1 MSIELVLKNNKI
13 TNPLKKYKRELE
25 ECRNSNFILKIFQ
38 KNKISKEAAE
48 LGLALINQEKNNYNY
63 YISLGSKESVVFQKW
78 ISNDMWENQQYY
90 DLLLYFF
97 GETNAKYIKEAWNR
111 LPYTPYQKSYERR
124 SFRAPEHKHWLLITQ
139 VNFLKSLLQGS
150 YTYSYPN
157 NTYYDLS
164 LEEQIRYDTEI
175 TNPDSQFMVWS
186 AAIDAGDKQIYQLIE
201 DIIFNKDSVGKVSR
215 KIIKALL
222 NSEQKACWELVE
234 KLLLAAQ
241 RQEGLRQTILESL
254 DETRIEALEY
264 IINIIIENKLTRFS
278 SVIRAIDT
286 WTGLGWEA
294 EKETT
299 VRAILQFA
307 SHYFATKEDIPA
319 GIQSKNN
326 NEVYMALWVQGVID
340 IEKTK
345 PYLDDLLEKG
355 SVEKKCLALRF
366 AGETGDPY
374 LEMPLYYKALESDNL
389 QVLAFMVDKM
399 SSLLTA
405 NAHSKFYCNNPD
417 YPNFFQ
423 KVYDLTKSI
432 TVKEKV
438 FEAKVFSWL
447 NVKFERDTLYAA
459 AISLVGD
466 NAAYLDLIVSD
477 FEQLSIQLR
486 ERVSRD
492 ILKEFYC
499 YSFYN
504 IKDNQR
510 KIKEKPTKLQRDFA
524 LQLIKD
530 RGESMMASG
539 IAVLNDLQLNEL
551 EIDTFKE
558 LFKRKNANLKKY
570 LIAVVLK
577 QNDKTIISFIEDLL
591 ANGNIEQRMTTLDIL
606 LQLKKVNV
614 LNKQVNQWVKD
625 YTLRPKVSDRES
637 KFLEQID
644 PSNVAEVLSLE
655 NGYGFYNPKQISSYA
670 LPKVAPDSYYAQATK
685 SESHGFS
692 MPYVEVKKALANL
705 LTLFENHK
713 NYEYEVENY
722 DNSKEKIL
730 LGNSFRLL
738 KKMNDKATQEE
749 LFQNYPLHTVWEE
762 WYTTSGLI
770 ARDLFLLTFASEC
783 NKKPWRTIL
792 EKYVFYNSN
801 EIPNPTKEK
810 YYWNNPLLSILTG
823 LQIKFPFEEKQE
835 YLIDAC
841 ATLFANLPKSVLEYK
856 FKPNKN
862 QYYYGSSIKG
872 DGFQNETFFSVFL
885 EAIALNDL
893 TESQQHK
900 VWNLYRWYQFA
911 GLKENSTL
919 NKPPMYMY
927 GLAFENKYITKE
939 ELYEGILDGDRLSI
953 LTGQKNHRREYGS
966 ANLTKRFP
974 FLIPMIDLIRATFL
988 DIEIKRGDTNTSVT
1002 HLVQRFEKI
1011 YGANRF
1017 IALLENLG
1025 KGSLYTGYIYSWG
1038 YTDLNKQK
1046 LFSYLLK
1053 RCYPLASDTQ
1063 EVFNALLA
1071 KSKLTEERLVQAAI
1085 YVPQWQKLI
1094 SNYLD
1099 WKGLDE
1105 GIWWMHAHTKT
1116 SSYSDVNSELESE
1129 VAKYSAIDLQD
1140 FKNGAVDKEWFVSA
1154 YKKLGKAKWEILYDA
1169 AKFVTDGNGHR
1180 RARLY
1185 SDTLTGNLK
1194 IREVT
1199 AKVKDKRDQDYLRVY
1214 GLVPLS
1220 KANAE
1225 KDVLQ
1230 RYEYLQQFKKESKE
1244 FGSMKQTSEALA
1256 LSVAME
1262 NLARNAGY
1270 VDPMRLT
1277 WAMETKQVQQI
1288 LSKDTAIQFDDITIS
1303 LVINKDGKA
1312 DLETTKAD
1320 KVLKAIPAKVK
1331 KEKEVLELTSYR
1343 KTMREQWSR
1352 SRKGLE
1358 EAMVRGD
1365 IFTLAEM
1372 INLFEHPV
1380 ISKHLEKLVFV
1391 ANDTQVGFFSSGN
1404 LIATT
1409 GEIISFEQEP
1419 TFRIAHCFDLHTN
1432 GVWTDFQSYCF
1443 DNKLVQPFKQVFR
1456 ELYVPTPDELAEK
1469 AISRRYA
1476 GHQVHPKQ
1484 TLALLKNKGWKVDYE
1499 EGLQKVFHAAGFQVK
1514 LYAMADW
1521 FSPADV
1527 ESPTLETIEFHS
1539 LKDYKNI
1546 PFEDINPRIFSEVMR
1561 DIDLVVSVAHVGGVD
1576 PEASHSSI
1584 EMRAVLL
1591 RETLRL
1597 FKIKNVDI
1605 KETHALITGTMANYS
1620 VHLGSAVVH
1629 QTPGKYLSILPV
1641 HSQHRGRLF
1650 IPFAD
1655 DDPKSAEIMSKVL
1668 LFAKDHEIQDPTI
1681 LTQIDKKI
1689 PIAE

>member
-1 MSIELVLKNNKI
+1 MSIKQVLQNKII
-13 TNPLKKYKRELE
+13 TNPLKKHKRELE
-25 ECRNSNFILKIFQ
+25 ECRDSNFLLKIFQ
-38 KNKISKEAAE
+38 KNKITKEVAE
-48 LGLALINQEKNNYNY
+48 FGLALVNQKNGYNY
-63 YISLGSKESVVFQKW
+63 YISLGSNESVDFQKW
-78 ISNDMWENQQYY
+78 IKNDMWEKPQYY
-90 DLLLYFF
+90 DLLIYFF

-111 LPYTPYQKSYERR
+111 LPYIPYQTGYVRR
-124 SFRAPEHKHWLLITQ
+124 SFRAPKHEHWLLVTQ

-150 YTYSYPN
+150 YTYNYPN

-175 TNPDSQFMVWS
+175 TNPDSQFLVWS
-186 AAIDAGDKQIYQLIE
+186 AAIDAGDKKIYQLIE
-201 DIIFNKDSVGKVSR
+201 DIIFNKDTVGKVSR

-254 DETRIEALEY
+254 DETRVEALEY
-264 IINIIIENKLTRFS
+264 IINVILENKLTRFS
-278 SVIRAIDT
+278 SVVRAIDT

-299 VRAILQFA
+299 VRAILEFA
-307 SHYFATKEDIPA
+307 SYYFANKENISS

-326 NEVYMALWVQGVID
+326 NEAYMALWVQGVID

-345 PYLDDLLEKG
+345 PYLEDLLEKG
-355 SVEKKCLALRF
+355 SIEKKCLALRF

-374 LEMPLYYKALESDNL
+374 IEMPLYYKALEADNL
-389 QVLAFMVDKM
+389 QVFAFMGNKM
-399 SSLLTA
+399 NALLTA
-405 NAHSKFYCNNPD
+405 NELSKFYCNNPD

-432 TVKEKV
+432 TVKEKS
-438 FEAKVFSWL
+438 FEGKVFSWL
-447 NVKFERDTLYAA
+447 NEKFERDTLYAA
-459 AISLVGD
+459 AISLIGD
-466 NAAYLDLIVSD
+466 NKTYLNLIIND

-486 ERVSRD
+486 EKVARN
-492 ILKEFYC
+492 ILKDFYC

-504 IKDNQR
+504 LNDNTKKD
-510 KIKEKPTKLQRDFA
+510 KIEPTELQRNFA

-530 RGESMMASG
+530 RGETMMASG
-539 IAVLNDLQLNEL
+539 IAVLNTLQLNEV
-551 EIDTFKE
+551 EITTFKD
-558 LFKRKNANLKKY
+558 LFKRKNTTLKKH
-570 LIAVVLK
+570 LITLLLK
-577 QNDKTIISFIEDLL
+577 QKEKTLVTFIDDML
-591 ANGNIEQRMTTLDIL
+591 ANGDMEQRMSTLDIL
-606 LQLKKVNV
+606 LQLKNENILTK
-614 LNKQVNQWVKD
+614 KVNQWVKE
-625 YTLRPKVSDRES
+625 YTLRPKLSERES

-655 NGYGFYNPKQISSYA
+655 NGYGFYDPKQISSYA
-670 LPKVAPDSYYAQATK
+670 LPKVAPNSYYAEVTK
-685 SESHGFS
+685 KEGYGFS
-692 MPYVEVKKALANL
+692 KPYTEIEKALNHL
-705 LTLFENHK
+705 LALFEANK

-722 DNSKEKIL
+722 DNSKERIL
-730 LGNSFRLL
+730 LGNSFRVV
-738 KKMNDKATQEE
+738 KKMNAKATQEE
-749 LFQNYPLHTVWEE
+749 LFQNYPLHTLWEE
-762 WYTTSGLI
+762 WYTTSGLTT
-770 ARDLFLLTFASEC
+770 RDLFILTFASEC
-783 NKKPWRTIL
+783 DKKPWKTIL
-792 EKYVFYNSN
+792 EKYVFYNTDK
-801 EIPNPTKEK
+801 IPRRPNEK
-810 YYWNNPLLSILTG
+810 YYWNNPLLTILKA

-841 ATLFANLPKSVLEYK
+841 ATIFANLPKSVLEYK
-856 FKPNKN
+856 FKPDKN
-862 QYYYGSSIKG
+862 QYYYGGFERG
-872 DGFQNETFFSVFL
+872 DGFQNETCFSIFL
-885 EAIALNDL
+885 DAITFTNL
-893 TESQQHK
+893 TEIQQYK

-911 GLKENSTL
+911 GLKENIPLS
-919 NKPPMYMY
+919 KPPLYLY
-927 GLAFENKYITKE
+927 GVAFENKYITEE
-939 ELYEGILDGDRLSI
+939 ELYEGILDGNRLSI
-953 LTGQKNHRREYGS
+953 LTGQKNHRKEYD
-966 ANLTKRFP
+966 NIDLTKRFP
-974 FLIPMIDLIRATFL
+974 FLIPMIDRIRETFL
-988 DIEIKRGDTNTSVT
+988 DIEIKRGDINTSVT

-1011 YGANRF
+1011 YGAKRF
-1017 IALLENLG
+1017 VALLEHLG
-1025 KGSLYTGYIYSWG
+1025 KANLYTGYIYSWG

-1053 RCYPLASDTQ
+1053 RCYPLATDTQ
-1063 EVFNALLA
+1063 EDFNALLA
-1071 KSKLTEERLVQAAI
+1071 KSKLTKERLVQAAI
-1085 YVPQWQKLI
+1085 YAPQWQKLI

-1116 SSYSDVNSELESE
+1116 SGYRDVNSELESE

-1140 FKNGAVDKEWFVSA
+1140 FKNGAVDKDWFVSA

-1185 SDTLTGNLK
+1185 SDTLTGDLK

-1220 KANAE
+1220 KANPE

-1256 LSVAME
+1256 FSVAME

-1288 LSKDTAIQFDDITIS
+1288 LSKDTAVNFDDVTIS
-1303 LVINKDGKA
+1303 LVINNDGKA
-1312 DLETTKAD
+1312 DLETIKAD
-1320 KVLKAIPAKVK
+1320 KVLKAIPAKLK
-1331 KEKEVLELTSYR
+1331 KEKAVLELTHYR

-1372 INLFEHPV
+1372 TNLFEHPV

-1409 GEIISFEQEP
+1409 GEIIPFEQEP
-1419 TFRIAHCFDLHTN
+1419 TFRIAHCFDMHAN

-1499 EGLQKVFHAAGFQVK
+1499 EGLQKVFHKEGFQVK

-1561 DIDLVVSVAHVGGVD
+1561 DIDLVISVAHVGGVD

-1597 FKIKNVDI
+1597 FKIKNVEI

-1655 DDPKSAEIMSKVL
+1655 DDPKSAEVMSKVL
-1668 LFAKDHEIQDPTI
+1668 LFAKDNEIQDPTI

-1689 PIAE
+1689 PVAE